1 MMNMWHLVEITWGQY
16 PHVTKKNGGLAITV
30 DSALYSFNVK
40 NMENYIAQNIFYLI
54 IE

>member
-1 MMNMWHLVEITWGQY
+1 MNMWHLVKINWGQY
-16 PHVTKKNGGLAITV
+16 PRVPNENGGLAITV

-40 NMENYIAQNIFYLI
+40 NMQNDIAQNIFYLI